1 MTATYIR
8 LITLTN
14 VIFIK
19 TPDIEK
25 PLSIVY
31 KADYLS
37 VIFATASHTKYL
49 HHIKPQ

>member
-1 MTATYIR
+1 MTVTYIR
-8 LITLTN
+8 LITSNNAVFVT
-14 VIFIK
+14 

-37 VIFATASHTKYL
+37 VIFATASHTKFL
-49 HHIKPQ
+49 HHYKP